1 MQVDFQP
8 VARESKQVGTHFLER
23 FQPDKGHVIIPSHG
37 ERILLGMEDMWI
49 NTRPSGKNPI
59 PGSREQAQ
67 PKQSFL
73 VGITRLQVSL
83 GHLKNVNWT
92 HFLSLSF
99 FVLPS

>member
-1 MQVDFQP
+1 MQIDFQP
-8 VARESKQVGTHFLER
+8 VARESKQLGTDFLER
-23 FQPDKGHVIIPSHG
+23 FQPDEGACYYSFSQ
-37 ERILLGMEDMWI
+37 DMWI

-99 FVLPS
+99 FVPPS